1 MLELSAIF
9 ISLTALLAYLN
20 YRFIG
25 LPPTIGVMATALVF
39 SLLLHG
45 LTVLGLPELEAQI

>member
-25 LPPTIGVMATALVF
+25 LPPT
-39 SLLLHG
+39 
-45 LTVLGLPELEAQI
+45 